1 MGRRN
6 IGKRLAVHLAILL
19 LGAPP
24 LHVAGAAERPLKV
37 PALDETVLP
46 ARGEQQTLMRVPV
59 FGRYAVVAESGQGTA
74 LQLVDRMSGPGSV
87 QGNPGTRDGRLD
99 LFLERGE
106 YKLITHAHEQG
117 EGEVRLTPHAF
128 AELNDAPVR
137 LVELK
142 EVRTSLED
150 FQQRSYWIEI
160 TRRRRVVIEAAG
172 RSLGDLR
179 LWKDGDWLVKAEPA
193 FTQLSPR
200 PGRPLADYRLTA
212 DLEPGLYRLTAYGGS
227 PQPWSEQSEA
237 FPLYIRYGIP
247 RLDVAGRHH
256 REVSPF
262 GVDYWLVPRQANY
275 FRLELPEAKAA
286 SLTLAGYDEQRPFG
300 DAEALARIDKRSI
313 PPVAE
318 LEWNGGRDLIRVGV
332 TAAAGQPYVLQQFE
346 SRESYTFSKGGEYW
360 IGTLHAGSGGD
371 SVDATSVL
379 IRHAPGHRPELVAA
393 RPVLLQEQRS
403 WQRRFNLLDELT
415 LHLEVPRA
423 GDYRI
428 LGAGEGVRA
437 RFRVEPFLT
446 QPPRDYRAPPFE
458 ESGHLWHLDAGYY
471 VLTVKPERKG
481 ILTLGI
487 SPEGGAGGAE
497 ENHDTVAAATLYMPV
512 SLDLR
517 DSYTLYLNRQ
527 PGVRSGVV
535 LRELP
540 IDLERSLPLSLRK
553 GERLDV
559 PVKVPEPGTVV
570 ARTDR
575 GALLPLVVDRAPPAT
590 RQPVE
595 AGRHRVTLMNG
606 AEETTG
612 YTLEFLPARL
622 AEAAP
627 LPSIPPQRLREIPDF
642 PRLSGETTR
651 FFDLPRG
658 GQATYNLT
666 VERAALY
673 RLESRGLLDTS
684 GDLRTRTNPALQS
697 RRSNG
702 VGRNFLIQNY
712 LREGNYQITVRAQGE
727 SAGHL
732 GLSLGH
738 AELMEGGRLVS
749 GVPARFTLPEGRGLA
764 YGIDIDKAGEYR
776 LRVLSVGQVRNVR
789 LEDEAGWPLLQP
801 DTSGDLRYRFSPG
814 RYRVIIPPNPV
825 AGRVV
830 SLLEAVTPP
839 PEFNGHGPHPLPLD
853 TEVDHLWLEPGEG
866 EPRHPDQWRFELP
879 AAADVRIGL
888 NNEMQGELFLLGE
901 AGGATKLAEVGAI
914 EPWRGLLRKGRYRL
928 EVKCGRPNNRVD
940 YRVSL
945 QAGQLLAGARR
956 ELSLPAE
963 LELSVGREALVEL
976 DSFGMTDLR
985 ARLYDAGGKLL
996 AQNDDRDH
1004 DWNFLIAR
1012 KLDAGRYRLKLDP
1025 VGQAEGNSEVF
1036 MRIPAEIAEPELALP
1051 AGMTL
1056 DDDALHTF
1064 PLTPS
1069 PGRSLLLV
1077 TADSVDTVGMTLEV
1091 DRGMGWQWSATSAA
1105 RSAHLL
1111 VPLDPGSDDRYR
1123 LRLWSIDRR
1132 GAAISLKAEAL
1143 APAVQKEGRGEL
1155 TLQLVEQGAQRF
1167 AVAELTL
1174 ARPGVVSLA
1183 GGDGLI
1189 GSGVPGLGLQ
1199 PLAGGRLAVSGT
1211 RLWLAVPLAAGEE
1224 SPSLKLHRL
1233 ALAAGSAEGVQFT
1246 LPGGETVPLD
1256 LAAAPAGGPRLVV
1269 ATARSGL
1276 PGLRVAG
1283 SGERPE
1289 RGAGMAVATGSHS
1302 ASSAGAALG
1311 GAERVL
1317 VWNAGDESKALE
1329 VSLRQTVF
1337 VPPRPERVGYGITP
1351 IELAPAGARRFD
1363 LPEGGKRLR
1372 LALPPGTAAVCSDGE
1387 KVISTH
1393 WAGDEPLSEGVD
1405 TRADRLTLLYRRET
1419 AAQARLEISPMA
1431 SGAGAKLEG
1440 EALLQRS
1447 FTQDGVDRVRVVKGA
1462 GASQTLHV
1470 KGDVEAM
1477 LVQDDGRVMRGP
1489 RMAMSDS
1496 GTLVLRH
1503 RPGLVLAWLETSREA
1518 VASDDGREPSRFPA
1532 TITLQGHA
1540 RRLDLQLP
1548 GAVLLHLR
1556 SDTPLIARLHY
1567 PDGTQ
1572 RVDAYPQ
1579 GLAVDWFLPRGASRL
1594 ELQGIGGA
1602 PLSGRLWLSTDEPLS
1617 MDEGKGP
1624 GMLLDAGATA
1634 LYRFET
1640 KRSGAVGIG
1649 VRASSDLIEA
1659 RLLNREGRPLG
1670 RGVVQMPNLNPGSYY
1685 LAIRAPAAG
1694 PPIRIEP
1701 LLVGLRAPHSGPP
1714 EEVIRD
1720 YLEKAGLKLNAEE
1733 SSR

>member
-6 IGKRLAVHLAILL
+6 IGKRLAVHLTVLL
-19 LGAPP
+19 LGTPS
-24 LHVAGAAERPLKV
+24 LHVVAAADRPLQV
-37 PALDETVLP
+37 PSLDETVLP
-46 ARGEQQTLMRVPV
+46 AQGRQQTLMRVPV

-74 LQLVDRMSGPGSV
+74 LQLIDRMSGPGSV
-87 QGNPGTRDGRLD
+87 EGNPGNRDGRLD

-106 YKLITHAHEQG
+106 YKLITQAHDQG

-128 AELNDAPVR
+128 AELNEAPVR

-142 EVRTSLED
+142 EVHTSLED

-179 LWKDGDWLVKAEPA
+179 LWKDGDWLVKAEPD
-193 FTQLSPR
+193 FTQLDPR
-200 PGRPLADYRLTA
+200 PGQSLADYRLTA
-212 DLEPGLYRLTAYGGS
+212 DLEPGLYRLTAYGGR
-227 PQPWSEQSEA
+227 PRPWTEQSDA
-237 FPLYIRYGIP
+237 SPLYIRYGIP
-247 RLDVAGRHH
+247 RLDVAGRQH

-262 GVDYWLVPRQANY
+262 GVDYWLVPHQANY
-275 FRLELPEAKAA
+275 FRLELPEAKSA

-300 DAEALARIDKRSI
+300 DAEASAQIGKQSI

-318 LEWNGGRDLIRVGV
+318 LAWSGNRDLTRVSV

-346 SRESYTFSKGGEYW
+346 SRENYTFSKGGDYW

-379 IRHAPGHRPELVAA
+379 IRHSPGHGPELVAA
-393 RPVLLQEQRS
+393 RPVLLQGQRS

-428 LGAGEGVRA
+428 LGEGEGVRA

-446 QPPRDYRAPPFE
+446 QRPRDYRAPPFE
-458 ESGHLWHLDAGYY
+458 GSGHLWHLDAGYY
-471 VLTVKPERKG
+471 VLTLQPELKG
-481 ILTLGI
+481 ILTLRI
-487 SPEGGAGGAE
+487 SPEGVADGAG
-497 ENHDTVAAATLYMPV
+497 ENDGTVAASTLYRPV
-512 SLDLR
+512 SLNPR
-517 DSYTLYLNRQ
+517 DRYTLYLNRQ

-553 GERLDV
+553 GERIDV
-559 PVKVPEPGTVV
+559 PVKVAEPGTVV

-575 GALLPLVVDRAPPAT
+575 GALIPLVVDRAPPAT

-595 AGRHRVTLMNG
+595 AGRHRVTLTNG
-606 AEETTG
+606 AGETTG

-627 LPSIPPQRLREIPDF
+627 LPPIPPQRLREIPAF

-658 GQATYNLT
+658 GQATYNLV

-673 RLESRGLLDTS
+673 RLESRGLLDIS

-727 SAGHL
+727 SRGHR
-732 GLSLGH
+732 GLSLRH
-738 AELMEGGRLVS
+738 AELMEGGRLAP

-764 YGIDIDKAGEYR
+764 YGIEIAKAGEYR
-776 LRVLSVGQVRNVR
+776 LRVLSVGQVRRVR

-801 DTSGDLRYRFSPG
+801 NTPGDLRYRFSPG

-839 PEFNGHGPHPLPLD
+839 SKFSGHGPHPLALD
-853 TEVDHLWLEPGEG
+853 SEVDHLWLEPREG
-866 EPRHPDQWRFELP
+866 EPRLPDQWHFELP
-879 AAADVRIGL
+879 AEANVQIAL
-888 NNEMQGELFLLGE
+888 NSEMQGELFLLGE
-901 AGGATKLAEVGAI
+901 AGDAAKVAEVGALK
-914 EPWRGLLRKGRYRL
+914 PWRGLLRGGRYRL
-928 EVKCGRPNNRVD
+928 EVKCGRPNNQVD

-945 QAGQLLAGARR
+945 KAEELLAGARR

-976 DSFGMTDLR
+976 DSFGMSDLR
-985 ARLYDAGGKLL
+985 ARLYDAGGRLL
-996 AQNDDRDH
+996 ARNDDRDH

-1012 KLDAGRYRLKLDP
+1012 KLDPGRYRLKLDP
-1025 VGQAEGNSEVF
+1025 VGQAQGSSEVF

-1051 AGMTL
+1051 AGISL

-1064 PLTPS
+1064 PLNP
-1069 PGRSLLLV
+1069 PAGRSLLLV
-1077 TADSVDTVGMTLEV
+1077 TADSADTVGMTLEV
-1091 DRGMGWQWSATSAA
+1091 DRGTGWQWSATSAA

-1111 VPLDPGSDDRYR
+1111 VPLDTTPGHRYR

-1132 GAAISLKAEAL
+1132 GAAITLKAEAL
-1143 APAVQKEGRGEL
+1143 APASQKERRGEL
-1155 TLQLVEQGAQRF
+1155 PLQLVEQGAQRF
-1167 AVAELTL
+1167 ALTELSL
-1174 ARPGVVSLA
+1174 ARPGVVSLS
-1183 GGDGLI
+1183 GDDGLI

-1199 PLAGGRLAVSGT
+1199 PLAGGRLAVSGK
-1211 RLWLAVPLAAGEE
+1211 RLWLAVPLAPGEKI
-1224 SPSLKLHRL
+1224 PSLEVRRL
-1233 ALAAGSAEGVQFT
+1233 ELDPGSAEGVQFT
-1246 LPGGETVPLD
+1246 LPAGETVPLD
-1256 LAAAPAGGPRLVV
+1256 LTASGGGPRLVV

-1276 PGLRVAG
+1276 PGLQVGGTGDA
-1283 SGERPE
+1283 SK
-1289 RGAGMAVATGSHS
+1289 RGTGMAIAD
-1302 ASSAGAALG
+1302 ASSAGVALG
-1311 GAERVL
+1311 GAGRVR
-1317 VWNAGDESKALE
+1317 VWNAGDRERALE
-1329 VSLRQTVF
+1329 VSLSQTVF
-1337 VPPRPERVGYGITP
+1337 APPRGEPAGYGVTSID
-1351 IELAPAGARRFD
+1351 LAPAGARRFD
-1363 LPEGGKRLR
+1363 LPEGSKRLR

-1387 KVISTH
+1387 RVISTH

-1405 TRADRLTLLYRRET
+1405 TRAGRLTLLYRGTT
-1419 AAQARLEISPMA
+1419 AAQAQLEISPVVA
-1431 SGAGAKLEG
+1431 GSGAGLEG

-1447 FTQDGVDRVRVVKGA
+1447 FTRNGVDRVRVVKVT

-1470 KGDVEAM
+1470 RGDVEAM
-1477 LVQDDGRVMRGP
+1477 LVQDDGRVARGP
-1489 RMAMSDS
+1489 DMAMSDS

-1503 RPGLVLAWLETSREA
+1503 RPGLLLAWLETPHVESA
-1518 VASDDGREPSRFPA
+1518 TSDRTREPSRFPA

-1540 RRLDLQLP
+1540 QQLTLQLSD
-1548 GAVLLHLR
+1548 AVLLHLR
-1556 SDTPLIARLHY
+1556 SDTPLIARLRY
-1567 PDGTQ
+1567 PDGTGQ
-1572 RVDAYPQ
+1572 VDAYPQ
-1579 GLAVDWFLPRGASRL
+1579 GLAADRFLPRGASRL

-1602 PLSGRLWLSTDEPLS
+1602 PLSGRLWLSTGKPLS
-1617 MDEGKGP
+1617 MGEGEGP
-1624 GMLLDAGATA
+1624 GILLDAGATA
-1634 LYRFET
+1634 LYRFEIE
-1640 KRSGAVGIG
+1640 RPGAVGIG

-1659 RLLNREGRPLG
+1659 QLLNPEGRPLG
-1670 RGVVQMPNLNPGSYY
+1670 RGVVQMPTLNPGSYY
-1685 LAIRAPAAG
+1685 LAIRTPAAG
-1694 PPIRIEP
+1694 PPIRIKP

-1714 EEVIRD
+1714 QEVIRD
-1720 YLEKAGLKLNAEE
+1720 YLEKAGLKLNVQE